1 MKKIF
6 ITIIAVVALQLLV
19 VSATYASGGDDGGAY
34 HRVRYGETLFSIGR
48 LYDRHPYHI
57 AEVNGLYDPNHIYAG
72 QVLYIP
78 EGSRY
83 PWEAHDRCGY
93 DYGCNDGG
101 YDRSG
106 YQDNCGQGCNDD
118 GYHRSGYQDNCGQ
131 GCNDDGYDRSGYQ
144 DNCGQDCN
152 NDGYGYGNNYG
163 RGDCGQGCNNDGYM
177 RSGYGNNYGRD
188 DCGQGCNSGYNN
200 NCGGCGSNYGYDYTG
215 YYYGNTHKRYS
226 YTCGYYSNCW

>member
-6 ITIIAVVALQLLV
+6 ITIIAVVVLQLVV
-19 VSATYASGGDDGGAY
+19 VSATYASGGSDGGGVY

-57 AEVNGLYDPNHIYAG
+57 AEVNGLYDPNYIYAG

-93 DYGCNDGG
+93 DYGCNDYG
-101 YDRSG
+101 YDRSGYRDNCDYGCDNDGYRRSG
-106 YQDNCGQGCNDD
+106 YQDNCGYGCD
-118 GYHRSGYQDNCGQ
+118 Q
-131 GCNDDGYDRSGYQ
+131 
-144 DNCGQDCN
+144 
-152 NDGYGYGNNYG
+152 DGYG
-163 RGDCGQGCNNDGYM
+163 RP
-177 RSGYGNNYGRD
+177 GYGNNYGRD
-188 DCGQGCNSGYNN
+188 NCGGCGSGYNNMNYGYNN